1 MKIDWTRK
9 LTSRKFWMAIASFIS
24 MMIVA
29 SGGTENQASQAVALI
44 MAGATVVA
52 YILGEG
58 LADSGNAVVGYG
70 EIVGDETAENETVTS
85 EGADSDSRQEL

>member
-1 MKIDWTRK
+1 MNIDWKRK
-9 LTSRKFWMAIASFIS
+9 LTSRKFWMAIASFVS

-29 SGGTENQASQAVALI
+29 CGGSESQASQAVALI

-58 LADSGNAVVGYG
+58 MADSGNAIVGYG
-70 EIVGDETAENETVTS
+70 GIVDADQSDDKTEDTVTTK
-85 EGADSDSRQEL
+85 EDKDLD